1 MLPRPTSPIRVALCI
16 GDEALRERVV
26 NMFAHDP
33 IRKVCNFSGSCAGM
47 FAHDPVGNCTLA
59 GVVAAAGAAG
69 ADLVL
74 ADRPPDTPAPVIA
87 FARAPTGNSAASA
100 WLSDRAYDVRAV
112 VPFDMD
118 ATLLGAVIAIV
129 AGGFIVTPH
138 WAKRRARTAT
148 GSWAEMPDRAAQ
160 SDEIPALTPREREVL
175 ALLAE
180 GASNKAIARALSIS
194 VHTVKFHVASLSEKL
209 GASGRL
215 EAVAIAIRSGLI
227 MV

>member
-1 MLPRPTSPIRVALCI
+1 MLPRPTPPIRVALCI
-16 GDEALRERVV
+16 GDEALRERIV
-26 NMFAHDP
+26 
-33 IRKVCNFSGSCAGM
+33 GM
-47 FAHDPVGNCTLA
+47 FAHDPVRKTYNFSGSCVACAVA
-59 GVVAAAGAAG
+59 GAGAVAAAAPAEDG

-74 ADRPPDTPAPVIA
+74 ADRPPETPAPVIA
-87 FARAPTGNSAASA
+87 FARGSAGNSGASG
-100 WLSDRAYDVRAV
+100 WTSDWACDIRAV
-112 VPFDMD
+112 VPSDID
-118 ATLLGAVIAIV
+118 ATMLGAVIAVV
-129 AGGFIVTPH
+129 AAGFDVKPH
-138 WAKRRARTAT
+138 QAKRRARNAT
-148 GSWAEMPDRAAQ
+148 GSWAETRDRGAAQ

-215 EAVAIAIRSGLI
+215 EAVAIAIRSGLV